1 MRLALVLSMCGLTL
15 FMSGCGPAQWLTRT
29 EYEKEQGPQDYL
41 VPRTLPAPPRRIDW
55 CPVWAEQLKKVAT
68 ACEGDKDD
76 VRAWNDRPIEERAK

>member
-1 MRLALVLSMCGLTL
+1 MRLALVLSICGLTL

-29 EYEKEQGPQDYL
+29 EYVKEQVPQDYL

>member
-29 EYEKEQGPQDYL
+29 EYVKEQVPQDYL